1 MPNYSNSNNAGR
13 IACVQCY
20 GTGKDSREVR
30 LTLRRLET
38 TALDRPDLMKVDTI
52 GLIDLI
58 PRSGHGPCGWSVVGQ
73 IEVYAHPGAR

>member
-1 MPNYSNSNNAGR
+1 MRNYSNSNRAGR
-13 IACVQCY
+13 IACVQYY

-38 TALDRPDLMKVDTI
+38 TALDRRDLTKVDKI
-52 GLIDLI
+52 SLIDLM
-58 PRSGHGPCGWSVVGQ
+58 PSSGHGPCGWSPVGQ